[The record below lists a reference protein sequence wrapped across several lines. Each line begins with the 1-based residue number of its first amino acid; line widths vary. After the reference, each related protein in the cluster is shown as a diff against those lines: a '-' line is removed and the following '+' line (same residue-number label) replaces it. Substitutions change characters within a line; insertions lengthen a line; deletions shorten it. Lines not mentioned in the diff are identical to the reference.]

1 MTQTHRPVHA
11 PPRRLGA
18 AVALVLALTTT
29 VLVAACGGGN
39 GGGSTTGPGETM
51 GGLES
56 PAATSAGY

>member
-1 MTQTHRPVHA
+1 MRPRVHA

-18 AVALVLALTTT
+18 VVALVLALATTI
-29 VLVAACGGGN
+29 LVAACGGN

>member
-11 PPRRLGA
+11 PLRRLGP
-18 AVALVLALTTT
+18 AVALVLALATTI
-29 VLVAACGGGN
+29 LVAACGGGT